1 MKKIFSVTAI
11 VGVMMAVAIGASA
24 APNTGPDG
32 TTGQPVVDQPQRISG
47 LNDKRLITPDM
58 NVRER
63 MEVQSALKKRA
74 LAKRNQLIQAAR
86 SEEEQ
91 QEKTNIPTQPKM
103 K

>member
-1 MKKIFSVTAI
+1 MKKFFSVPAI

-24 APNTGPDG
+24 APETGPVD
-32 TTGQPVVDQPQRISG
+32 TTSQLAANAPQRISG
-47 LNDKRLITPDM
+47 QNDQRLITPDM
-58 NVRER
+58 NIRER

-91 QEKTNIPTQPKM
+91 EERTNIPAQPKM